1 MRNFSAITAFV
12 QSDDGATAA
21 EYAVML
27 AAVFLALIVG
37 ATLFGDGVA
46 LWWTRNKNKIEAI

>member
-1 MRNFSAITAFV
+1 MSNSSAIGAFV
-12 QSDDGATAA
+12 NSDDGATAA

-37 ATLFGDGVA
+37 ATLFGDGVE
-46 LWWTRNKNKIEAI
+46 LWWTRNKNEIDAI

>member
-1 MRNFSAITAFV
+1 MSYFSAVKTFV
-12 QSDDGATAA
+12 YSDDGATAA

-37 ATLFGDGVA
+37 ATLFGEGVE
-46 LWWTRNKNKIEAI
+46 LWWTRNKNEIEAI